1 MPYVQ
6 VLCNVYIIS
15 VSRQF
20 ILIYMSLLKCN
31 PWFIHRLL
39 YHSILC
45 CDNNFYNYSTYTQYI
60 RYFNLDFDK
69 ILITGTKELPVFRPI
84 ICVTSISSWCPG
96 ARQKIK
102 KKKIYAWMQSSDMRS
117 DSLHTFLFASMLFN
131 FASGYY
137 LEKLFRKYSKY
148 ISCNECF
155 SVTRAR

>member
-15 VSRQF
+15 VSWQF
-20 ILIYMSLLKCN
+20 ILIYICLCWNAILGSSIDFYTTVFCVVMTI
-31 PWFIHRLL
+31 FITTVHIP
-39 YHSILC
+39 STSDIL
-45 CDNNFYNYSTYTQYI
+45 I
-60 RYFNLDFDK
+60 LEFDK
-69 ILITGTKELPVFRPI
+69 ILITGTKELPVFRPM

-102 KKKIYAWMQSSDMRS
+102 IKRFMLECSQVIWDQILST
-117 DSLHTFLFASMLFN
+117 HFFLPLCFLILRL
-131 FASGYY
+131 GII
-137 LEKLFRKYSKY
+137 RKYSKY

>member
-60 RYFNLDFDK
+60 RYFNFG
-69 ILITGTKELPVFRPI
+69 IWQIWLITGTKELPVFRPI

-102 KKKIYAWMQSSDMRS
+102 IKRFMLECSQVIWDQILST
-117 DSLHTFLFASMLFN
+117 HFFLPL
-131 FASGYY
+131 
-137 LEKLFRKYSKY
+137 
-148 ISCNECF
+148 CF
-155 SVTRAR
+155 LILRLGII